1 MTLHGSTLDHLRA
14 VAAHPEV
21 PERYDLEKLIGQGGM
36 GEVWR
41 AHDRRLDRKVAVKV
55 LSASLADPGFAAR
68 LEREARILARLEH
81 PGIVAVH
88 DVGSL
93 PDGRSFYVMRL
104 VRGERLDAYATPARP
119 LGEVLRTFARI
130 VETVAYAHAHG
141 ILHRDLKPAN
151 VMLGP
156 FGDVLVMDWGVARV
170 MGAGNEAS
178 QGMVLE
184 GGMRIGPGPEQPFD
198 PPTLPGTVLGT
209 PGFMSPEQ
217 AAGGH
222 LDERSDVFGLGAIL
236 GALLERRP
244 QPPRAL
250 AAIVRRATAPDPP
263 ERYPTAAALGEDI
276 RAFLD
281 GLPVAAYRASPL
293 ERLGQF
299 ASRHRVA
306 ILLFSAYIV
315 MRVVILVFR
324 GV

>member
-1 MTLHGSTLDHLRA
+1 VTLPASTLDHLRA

-21 PERYDLEKLIGQGGM
+21 PERYDLEELIGHGGM

-41 AHDRRLDRKVAVKV
+41 AHDRLLERKVAVKV
-55 LSASLADPGFAAR
+55 LSAALPDPEFSAR

-81 PGIVAVH
+81 PGIVAVY

-93 PDGRSFYVMRL
+93 PDGRAFYVMRL
-104 VRGERLDAYATPARP
+104 VRGERLDSYATPERP
-119 LGEVLRTFARI
+119 LGEVLRTFARV
-130 VETVAYAHAHG
+130 VEPVAYAHAHG
-141 ILHRDLKPAN
+141 ILHRDLKPSN

-170 MGAGNEAS
+170 LGAGSGAAAGKAVGDA
-178 QGMVLE
+178 QGTAWRE
-184 GGMRIGPGPEQPFD
+184 GQSFD
-198 PPTLPGTVLGT
+198 QPTLPGTVLGT

-217 AAGGH
+217 AVGGEV
-222 LDERSDVFGLGAIL
+222 DERSDVFGLGAIL
-236 GALLERRP
+236 GALLERRG

-250 AAIVRRATAPDPP
+250 AAIVRRATAADPVQ
-263 ERYPTAAALGEDI
+263 RYPTAAALGEDV

-281 GLPVAAYRASPL
+281 GLPVAAYRAGLL

-315 MRVVILVFR
+315 MRALILAFR

>member
-1 MTLHGSTLDHLRA
+1 MTLHASTLDHLRA

-21 PERYDLEKLIGQGGM
+21 PERYDLEELIGQGGM

-41 AHDRRLDRKVAVKV
+41 AHDRLLDRKVAVKV

-93 PDGRSFYVMRL
+93 PDGRAFYVMRL
-104 VRGERLDAYATPARP
+104 VRGERLDAYATPERP
-119 LGEVLRTFARI
+119 LGEVLRTFARV
-130 VETVAYAHAHG
+130 VEPVAYAHAHG

-170 MGAGNEAS
+170 RGVEGEAALSQGGEGAKGAGQSEA
-178 QGMVLE
+178 
-184 GGMRIGPGPEQPFD
+184 QPFD
-198 PPTLPGTVLGT
+198 QLTLPGSVLGT
-209 PGFMSPEQ
+209 PGFMAPEQ
-217 AAGGH
+217 AAGGEV
-222 LDERSDVFGLGAIL
+222 DERSDVYGLGAIL
-236 GALLERRP
+236 GALLERRG

-250 AAIVRRATAPDPP
+250 AAIVRRATAADPGQ
-263 ERYPTAAALGEDI
+263 RYPSAAALGEDV

-281 GLPVAAYRASPL
+281 GLPVAAYRAGPL
-293 ERLGQF
+293 ERLGQL

-306 ILLFSAYIV
+306 ILLFSAYII
-315 MRVVILVFR
+315 MRALILVFR